1 MKKRLIMTLFIGV
14 SISSM
19 AQQQYSFS
27 LEEAVTYALE
37 NNRSAKNAE
46 LDVEAA
52 KKQKWETTSMGL
64 PQISLNAD
72 YNHFLKSASF
82 TNSCRIFRWK
92 SW

>member
-52 KKQKWETTSMGL
+52 KKQKMGDYIYGATT
-64 PQISLNAD
+64 N
-72 YNHFLKSASF
+72 
-82 TNSCRIFRWK
+82 
-92 SW
+92 